1 MTGLLKGKVAVV
13 TGGSK
18 GIGYSIAERFTKE
31 GAKVVV
37 SSRNKEELEA
47 AANMLSCDHFAVDV
61 SDSKSVLSL
70 KEWLI
75 DTHGSLDILVNC
87 AGAVRYDGIME
98 VTEEDWDFLI
108 SVNLKT

>member
-31 GAKVVV
+31 GAKVVI
-37 SSRNKEELEA
+37 SSRNKEELEV
-47 AANMLSCDHFAVDV
+47 AANELGSDCFAVDV

-70 KEWLI
+70 KEWLVAANKQRLLLL
-75 DTHGSLDILVNC
+75 SLHH
-87 AGAVRYDGIME
+87 
-98 VTEEDWDFLI
+98 
-108 SVNLKT
+108 LKAFQVQCNGLHLR

>member
-1 MTGLLKGKVAVV
+1 MTDLLKGKVAIV

-18 GIGYSIAERFTKE
+18 GIGYSIAERFVNE
-31 GAKVVV
+31 GAKVVI
-37 SSRNKEELEA
+37 SSRNKGELEA
-47 AANMLSCDHFAVDV
+47 AATKLSCDYFALDV
-61 SDSKSVLSL
+61 SDSKSIKSL

-98 VTEEDWDFLI
+98 ATEEDWDFQI
-108 SVNLKT
+108 SVNF